1 MNNNLYLFLA
11 ILSAGVGMAIC
22 RLLPFIIFANGKLPK
37 LVKFYEKYL
46 PYSLMAI
53 LFCYYFASVKFSV
66 YPHGFPEVISLIVI
80 ILLHIWKKNVMLSLF
95 LGTVVFLILGRI
107 F

>member
-22 RLLPFIIFANGKLPK
+22 RLFPFIIFANGKLPK

-53 LFCYYFASVKFSV
+53 LFCFCLASVNFSI
-66 YPHGFPEVISLIVI
+66 YPYGFPEILTLLIVA
-80 ILLHIWKKNVMLSLF
+80 ILQFWKKNMMLSLF
-95 LGTVVFLILGRI
+95 LGTAVFLILSRV

>member
-1 MNNNLYLFLA
+1 MNNNLYLFLS
-11 ILSAGVGMAIC
+11 ILSAGVGMVIC

-53 LFCYYFASVKFSV
+53 LFCYCFASVKFSV

>member
-1 MNNNLYLFLA
+1 MNNNLYLFLS
-11 ILSAGVGMAIC
+11 ILSAGVGMVIC

-53 LFCYYFASVKFSV
+53 LFCYCFVSVKFSV
-66 YPHGFPEVISLIVI
+66 YPHGFPEIITLIVI
-80 ILLHIWKKNVMLSLF
+80 TLLHIWKKNVMLSLF